1 MKIVEQLMEA
11 LIRQQKATNEVQ
23 RLVAEID
30 GKIDGR
36 GKYPRKPGLKRKP
49 RKKEQP

>member
-11 LIRQQKATNEVQ
+11 LIRQQEATNEVQ

-30 GKIDGR
+30 
-36 GKYPRKPGLKRKP
+36 RKVSRPWQGSA
-49 RKKEQP
+49 